1 MSKPRYTAAR
11 WVAASLLMVVLLLAI
26 LLTMA
31 DNAPKGKTRVIEGYE
46 PWPEEVIRIA
56 ETLPVQ
62 DGGRVKPLSSHAGFI
77 MLRLHGARSMR
88 IDDGKGKVH
97 KLSPTAWMLDTLL
110 RPQFAIKQP
119 SFRVDNSDAL
129 SAVGLESRGRRDRYT
144 YEELEPGRKKLLE
157 LAATYEPMEARTR
170 DPLQSQVV
178 DLASNLRTYESF
190 FAYLSFA
197 RSGVMLRGF
206 GGSGKDTSAN
216 ISAMMATAPQLRD
229 HLQQLQAKGE
239 EMHPQLR
246 ELLDQLLMAA
256 NFSKFG
262 LFIVPPAD
270 GDAWNSAGEAIM
282 TALQGGFDDPSAA
295 IGHITRLETLAR
307 SVSDLKQV
315 APALTDFKSGVHGQ
329 LKDGKLE
336 WRLGLEA
343 FYYRSDLFYQALV
356 IFVLGSIASLI
367 MWLAG
372 WSLPGRLA
380 YWSTWAMSSIGLILC
395 IVAITIRCIIM
406 ERPPV
411 GNLYDTIIFIAATKL
426 LIVLMA
432 ELFTRTRIALGIG
445 PILGAGLIFLARR
458 YELGDAVDHMDPLIA
473 VLDSNFWLSTHVVTI
488 TLGYA
493 AGLLAAKFSAVY
505 LLMRMFGLDEGN
517 PLIRRVITRAVY
529 AILCLTLFLSLV
541 GTVLGGIWA
550 NDSWGRFWGWDP
562 KENGALLIVLWTLA
576 ILHAR
581 LGGYI
586 REWGIHLASVFTA
599 VVVTFSWWHV
609 NFLGVGLHNYGFTSG
624 KSAIW
629 VYYGCMMTLIAVGA
643 GFAVHDK
650 LSQKEQPATGSDA

>member
-11 WVAASLLMVVLLLAI
+11 WVAASLLMAVLLLAI

-31 DNAPKGKTRVIEGYE
+31 DNAPKGKTRVIEGYQ

-88 IDDGKGKVH
+88 IDDGKGEVH

-119 SFRVDNSDAL
+119 SFRVDNSEAL
-129 SAVGLESRGRRDRYT
+129 LAVGLESRGRRDRYT

-197 RSGVMLRGF
+197 RTGVMLRGF
-206 GGSGKDTSAN
+206 GGSQKDTSAN
-216 ISAMMATAPQLRD
+216 ISAMMATAPQLRE
-229 HLQQLQAKGE
+229 HLQQLQSKGE

-256 NFSKFG
+256 NFSKYG
-262 LFIVPPAD
+262 LFILPPEN

-282 TALQGGFDDPSAA
+282 TALQGGFEDPSAA
-295 IGHITRLETLAR
+295 ISNIAHLETVAR
-307 SVSDLKQV
+307 SVSDLDQV
-315 APALTDFKSGVHGQ
+315 APALTEFKSSVHGQ
-329 LKDGKLE
+329 VKNDRLE

-367 MWLAG
+367 MWLGG
-372 WSLPGRLA
+372 WSLPGRVA
-380 YWSTWAMSSIGLILC
+380 YWATWAMSSIGLILC
-395 IVAITIRCIIM
+395 VVAIAIRCIIM

-426 LIVLMA
+426 LIVLLV
-432 ELFTRTRIALGIG
+432 ELFTKTRIALGIG
-445 PILGAGLIFLARR
+445 PILGAALIFLARR

-488 TLGYA
+488 TIGYA

-517 PLIRRVITRAVY
+517 PAIRRVITRAVY
-529 AILCLTLFLSLV
+529 AIICLTLFLSLV

-581 LGGYI
+581 MGGYI
-586 REWGIHLASVFTA
+586 REWGIHLASV
-599 VVVTFSWWHV
+599 
-609 NFLGVGLHNYGFTSG
+609 
-624 KSAIW
+624 
-629 VYYGCMMTLIAVGA
+629 
-643 GFAVHDK
+643 
-650 LSQKEQPATGSDA
+650 